1 MPASHP
7 RRSLSASPDKVPSA
21 SPARA
26 FAAATLASGATA
38 HPAEQPRP
46 HEHHSSSP
54 AAVAADSR
62 QSDAA
67 VAEAAAV
74 VKPRVKRKLL
84 TAASTVPDKAQH
96 NQSDQTGQ
104 KAGPDQQLSTVL
116 AGKNGVIGVNTAEAA
131 AKAANHSIAALQGQ
145 SGSAE
150 NLGATAQKQQLP
162 QQLPQQMP
170 QQVLQQDQVASAGG
184 KAPRM
189 TAPASVKE
197 YLRGVRPNSLAT
209 WEDVEPDLAKQ
220 AASLNR

>member
-1 MPASHP
+1 MPVSHP

-38 HPAEQPRP
+38 HPAEQPLP
-46 HEHHSSSP
+46 QEHHSSSP
-54 AAVAADSR
+54 AAAAADAR
-62 QSDAA
+62 QSDAG
-67 VAEAAAV
+67 VAAADAV
-74 VKPRVKRKLL
+74 VKPRVKRQLL
-84 TAASTVPDKAQH
+84 TTATAVPGKAQH
-96 NQSDQTGQ
+96 NQPGQTEP
-104 KAGPDQQLSTVL
+104 KAASDQQLSKAL
-116 AGKNGVIGVNTAEAA
+116 AGKNGVIGVDTAEAA
-131 AKAANHSIAALQGQ
+131 AKATNHSIAALQGQ

-162 QQLPQQMP
+162 QQ
-170 QQVLQQDQVASAGG
+170 VLQQDQAAFVGG
-184 KAPRM
+184 KAPHM

-197 YLRGVRPNSLAT
+197 YLRGRIPPNSLAT